1 MVLKINLSGSS
12 REIGLQHG
20 QNLRAE
26 VLRQIR
32 FYEEMF
38 KLKCRMDWPQ
48 VLKVAEEFRGT
59 LHRMVPDLLEEIEG
73 IAVGVNDPQVG
84 PLDIIA
90 LNCRSEIALGK
101 WTDGCTSLGVNLREG
116 QAGGFLAQN
125 WDWNRKMEEN
135 VALMSIERLG
145 KPRIWMVT
153 EAGIIGKIGFNSSAV
168 GVCLNAIR
176 AKPMV
181 SSLLPIHVLLRRVL
195 ESRSV
200 NDAIRLLTDFGGCA
214 TSAHMLIA
222 DPSKSRGAE
231 ISPLGMSIINEDEDG
246 IVVHSNHFM
255 LNRMVD
261 EPSWLEDSPFRV
273 RRIHELIYGIV
284 KDHYENE
291 DITLERVRNL
301 FRDKEN
307 APRAICREVDPQD
320 TQDQIESIFNIVMEL
335 REGNPKGEVIFGI
348 GTAAETRIMTM
359 PW

>member
-1 MVLKINLSGSS
+1 
-12 REIGLQHG
+12 
-20 QNLRAE
+20 
-26 VLRQIR
+26 
-32 FYEEMF
+32 MF
-38 KLKCRMDWPQ
+38 KLKCKMDWPQ
-48 VLKVAEEFRGT
+48 VLLVAEEFQGT
-59 LHRMVPDLLEEIEG
+59 LQRMAPDLLEEIEG
-73 IAVGVNDPQVG
+73 IAVGVNDPRVG

-101 WTDGCTSLGVNLREG
+101 WTDGCTSLGVKLREG
-116 QAGGFLAQN
+116 QAAELLAQN
-125 WDWNRKMEEN
+125 WDWNGKMREN
-135 VALMSIERLG
+135 VALMSIERRG

-195 ESRSV
+195 ESQSV
-200 NDAIRLLTDFGGCA
+200 NDAIKLLSDLGGCA

-222 DPSKSRGAE
+222 DPSQSRGAE

-246 IVVHSNHFM
+246 IVVHSNHFL

-261 EPSWLEDSPFRV
+261 ESSWLEDSPFRMQ
-273 RRIHELIYGIV
+273 RIHELISGIV
-284 KDHYENE
+284 KDNDENV

-301 FRDKEN
+301 FRDKAN

-320 TQDQIESIFNIVMEL
+320 AQDQIESIFNIVMKL
-335 REGNPKGEVIFGI
+335 REGNPEAEVVFAI
-348 GTAAETRIMTM
+348 GTTDETKIMTL